1 LYLTAEARWFYQDEC
16 PANLHLWFCA
26 SVPAPGGG
34 NLRIDEYLRQPCSS
48 EVSIKMRGGGSGFE
62 IKGLIAVLKNE
73 AVPFA
78 PYIELWGKWRLQAS
92 ALKITERTIV
102 RKLRWLRT
110 YDASRDAIVE
120 IPLGVDEKPVN
131 RQPLPPQGV
140 NVEIAKIEA
149 AEDTGLWWTLGFEAF
164 GDLDSARG
172 SLQKT
177 VQFLLDRSFEVPRSG
192 EFLNYPRW
200 LSGIKT

>member
-1 LYLTAEARWFYQDEC
+1 MPGKFASLVLRVCPCAGRRKFADRRISPPALSFRGFYQN
-16 PANLHLWFCA
+16 A
-26 SVPAPGGG
+26 
-34 NLRIDEYLRQPCSS
+34 RR
-48 EVSIKMRGGGSGFE
+48 GGSGFE

-78 PYIELWGKWRLQAS
+78 PYIELWGKWRLQVS

-102 RKLRWLRT
+102 RKVRWLRT
-110 YDASRDAIVE
+110 YDASRDAIAE
-120 IPLGVDEKPVN
+120 IPLGADEKPVN
-131 RQPLPPQGV
+131 GQPLPPQGV
-140 NVEIAKIEA
+140 NVKITKIEA
-149 AEDTGLWWTLGFEAF
+149 AADARLWWTLGFEAF

-177 VQFLLDRSFEVPRSG
+177 VQFLLGQSFEVPRSG

-200 LSGIKT
+200 LSRIKT